1 MFPGAK
7 IRISEENS
15 KFYLR
20 IFEPMEQREPSSLL
34 EWPSRERGRRCQREY
49 LRAKLKDSA
58 KRGKFQIFFLL
69 LHSEMKEV
77 ADTTTNYLSPGSI
90 CWAAFLAMGARL
102 ENSPNILADI

>member
-1 MFPGAK
+1 M

-20 IFEPMEQREPSSLL
+20 IFE
-34 EWPSRERGRRCQREY
+34 REY

-90 CWAAFLAMGARL
+90 CWAAFLAMGARF